1 MKKVLFVYNPNAGK
15 GRIMQHLDEVV
26 DIFEQAGFQVAL
38 YRTKAPLDGKR
49 EVIENIDVFDRIVCA
64 GGDGTLSETVSA
76 MMELPEEK
84 RIPIGFIPM
93 GSTNDT
99 GKSYHIP
106 GQVTQA
112 LKVAAEGV
120 EFETD
125 IGEMNGVYFT
135 YVASFGKLSAVSAFT
150 PQEAKK
156 TFGYG
161 AYLGEG
167 LKALIEMES
176 YVIKIEY
183 EDENGQFHTME
194 DDYYLGMVTNTLS
207 VGGFSGITGSTV
219 NLQDGLFEVIL
230 LKRPDNI
237 LDFNKQ
243 VTNMFLSQNK
253 DLSNEVVF
261 KFKAKNIRFTSESEV
276 QWVID
281 GEDGGRH
288 KDVDIKIHPKAV
300 KIMVKE
306 SE

>member
-15 GRIMQHLDEVV
+15 GKILHHLDEVV
-26 DIFEQAGFQVAL
+26 DIFEQEGFQVAL
-38 YRTKAPLDGKR
+38 YRTKGPLDGKR
-49 EVIENIDVFDRIVCA
+49 EIMENIDVFDRVVCA

-84 RIPIGFIPM
+84 RRPIGFIPM

-106 GQVTQA
+106 GEVREA
-112 LKVAAEGV
+112 LKVAAAGV
-120 EFETD
+120 PFETD
-125 IGEMNGVYFT
+125 IGCMNDTYFT

-161 AYLGEG
+161 AYIGEG
-167 LKALIEMES
+167 IKALVEMES
-176 YVIKIEY
+176 YVIKVEY
-183 EDENGQFHTME
+183 EDEEGQVHTE
-194 DDYYLGMVTNTLS
+194 ENDYYLGMVTNTLS

-219 NLQDGLFEVIL
+219 DLQDGLFEVVL
-230 LKRPDNI
+230 LKRPENI
-237 LDFNKQ
+237 LEFNKQ
-243 VTNMFLSQNK
+243 VSSMFLSPNK
-253 DLSNEVVF
+253 DQSNELVS
-261 KFKAKNIRFTSESEV
+261 KFKAKRLRFTSESNV

-288 KDVDIKIHPKAV
+288 NDVDIRIHPRAV

-306 SE
+306 

>member
-15 GRIMQHLDEVV
+15 GRILHHLDEVV
-26 DIFEQAGFQVAL
+26 DIFEQEGFQVAL
-38 YRTKAPLDGKR
+38 YRTKGPLDGKR
-49 EVIENIDVFDRIVCA
+49 EIMENIDVFDRVVCA

-84 RIPIGFIPM
+84 RLPIGFIPM

-106 GQVTQA
+106 GQVTEA
-112 LKVAAEGV
+112 LKVAAGGV
-120 EFETD
+120 PFETD
-125 IGEMNGVYFT
+125 IGSMNGVFFT

-161 AYLGEG
+161 AYIGEG
-167 LKALIEMES
+167 IKALVEMES

-183 EDENGQFHTME
+183 EDEDGQVHTQE
-194 DDYYLGMVTNTLS
+194 DDYYLGMVTNSLS

-219 NLQDGLFEVIL
+219 DLQDGLFEVIL
-230 LKRPDNI
+230 LKRPENI

-243 VTNMFLSQNK
+243 ITNMLLSPNK
-253 DLSNEVVF
+253 DPSNAMVQ
-261 KFKAKNIRFTSESEV
+261 KFKAKRLTLTSEADV

-288 KDVDIKIHPKAV
+288 KNVDIQIYPKAV
-300 KIMVKE
+300 QIMVKE
-306 SE
+306 

>member
-1 MKKVLFVYNPNAGK
+1 MH
-15 GRIMQHLDEVV
+15 HLDEVV

-38 YRTKAPLDGKR
+38 YRTKGPLDGKR
-49 EVIENIDVFDRIVCA
+49 EIMENIDVFDRVVCA

-84 RIPIGFIPM
+84 RRPIGFIPM

-106 GQVTQA
+106 GQVTEA
-112 LKVAAEGV
+112 LKVAASGQ

-125 IGEMNGVYFT
+125 IGSMNDTFFT

-161 AYLGEG
+161 AYIGEG
-167 LKALIEMES
+167 IKALVEMES

-183 EDENGQFHTME
+183 EDENGEMHSE
-194 DDYYLGMVTNTLS
+194 EGDYYLGMVTNTLS
-207 VGGFSGITGSTV
+207 VGGFSGITGTTV
-219 NLQDGLFEVIL
+219 DLQDGLFEVIL
-230 LKRPDNI
+230 LKRPENI
-237 LDFNKQ
+237 LEFNKQ
-243 VTNMFLSQNK
+243 VTNMLLSPNK
-253 DLSNEVVF
+253 DQSSELVM
-261 KFKAKNIRFTSESEV
+261 KFKAKRLTFTSEADV

-288 KDVDIKIHPKAV
+288 KDVDIRIFPRAV

-306 SE
+306 